1 MQELHKLIRELDE
14 LPNNPARNEFLK
26 NLMTDKKL
34 SKESN
39 RKLACEILMQENFID
54 KYYKESFLEL
64 AKNFLKKGFGKLKKS
79 K

>member
-14 LPNNPARNEFLK
+14 LPNNPARKEFLK

-39 RKLACEILMQENFID
+39 RKLACEIMMQENFIE

-64 AKNFLKKGFGKLKKS
+64 TNNFFKKVFEKLKKR